1 MKTVLL
7 IASGMFVAVLATAS
21 IPAPAYALTAK
32 ECSAKYQAAKAAGT
46 LNGMKWNDFRKA
58 ECGGEAP
65 APTPPP
71 AAEKPAAPPPAAR
84 RRGEEAGD
92 RRTCCDDRARAR
104 LRRRVEGRKGGRN
117 EAPRNEVAAI
127 LERLRQAQKG
137 RGDVKPEAR
146 LPQRVIPGRGLW
158 PASP

>member
-1 MKTVLL
+1 
-7 IASGMFVAVLATAS
+7 MFVAVLATAS

-71 AAEKPAAPPPAAR
+71 AAEKPAAPPPAAAAA
-84 RRGEEAGD
+84 EKKPA
-92 RRTCCDDRARAR
+92 T
-104 LRRRVEGRKGGRN
+104 GGR
-117 EAPRNEVAAI
+117 AAMI
-127 LERLRQAQKG
+127 ARERACGAEWKAAKAAGTRPPGMKW
-137 RGDVKPEAR
+137 
-146 LPQRVIPGRGLW
+146 PQYWSDCDKRKKAEGM
-158 PASP
+158 

>member
-71 AAEKPAAPPPAAR
+71 AAEKPAAPPPAAAAA
-84 RRGEEAGD
+84 EKKPA
-92 RRTCCDDRARAR
+92 T
-104 LRRRVEGRKGGRN
+104 GGR
-117 EAPRNEVAAI
+117 AAMI
-127 LERLRQAQKG
+127 ARERACGAEWKAAKAAGTRPPGMKW
-137 RGDVKPEAR
+137 
-146 LPQRVIPGRGLW
+146 PQYWSDCDKRKKAEGM
-158 PASP
+158 

>member
-71 AAEKPAAPPPAAR
+71 AAEKPAAPPPAAAAAA
-84 RRGEEAGD
+84 EKKPA
-92 RRTCCDDRARAR
+92 T
-104 LRRRVEGRKGGRN
+104 GGR
-117 EAPRNEVAAI
+117 AAMI
-127 LERLRQAQKG
+127 ARERACGAEWKAAKAAGTRPPGMKW
-137 RGDVKPEAR
+137 
-146 LPQRVIPGRGLW
+146 PQYWSDCDKRKKAEGM
-158 PASP
+158 

>member
-71 AAEKPAAPPPAAR
+71 AAEKPAAPPPAAATA
-84 RRGEEAGD
+84 EKKPA
-92 RRTCCDDRARAR
+92 T
-104 LRRRVEGRKGGRN
+104 GGR
-117 EAPRNEVAAI
+117 AAMI
-127 LERLRQAQKG
+127 ARERACGAEWKAAKAAGTRPPGMKW
-137 RGDVKPEAR
+137 
-146 LPQRVIPGRGLW
+146 PQYWSECDKRKKAEGM
-158 PASP
+158 

>member
-71 AAEKPAAPPPAAR
+71 AAEKPAAPPPAAAAA
-84 RRGEEAGD
+84 EKKPA
-92 RRTCCDDRARAR
+92 T
-104 LRRRVEGRKGGRN
+104 GGR
-117 EAPRNEVAAI
+117 AAMI
-127 LERLRQAQKG
+127 ARERACGAEWKAAKAAGTRPPGMKW
-137 RGDVKPEAR
+137 
-146 LPQRVIPGRGLW
+146 PQYWSVCDKRKKAEGM
-158 PASP
+158 